1 MPGVARRPR
10 CRRAVIVYGAAT
22 RGKGPT
28 MTRNPLLGTW
38 KLVELASRG
47 ADGDVDYLLGP
58 DAVGYITYTADGRMS
73 VSIMSADRARFASE
87 DIAGGTAAE
96 KATIAETYL
105 SYCGPYEIRGN
116 PVFHHVEV
124 SAFPNWIGADQQ
136 RTFEIDGDRLLLTTP
151 PLLRNGVRRTSHL
164 SWERV

>member
-1 MPGVARRPR
+1 
-10 CRRAVIVYGAAT
+10 
-22 RGKGPT
+22 

-38 KLVELASRG
+38 RLVELASRG

-73 VSIMSADRARFASE
+73 VSIMSAGRARFASE
-87 DIAGGTAAE
+87 DIAGGTTAE
-96 KATIAETYL
+96 KATIADTYL

-116 PVFHHVEV
+116 TVVHHVEI
-124 SAFPNWIGADQQ
+124 SAYPNWIGADQV
-136 RTFEIDGDRLLLTTP
+136 RTFALEGNRLSLTTP
-151 PLLRNGVRRTSHL
+151 PLLRNGVMRTSHL